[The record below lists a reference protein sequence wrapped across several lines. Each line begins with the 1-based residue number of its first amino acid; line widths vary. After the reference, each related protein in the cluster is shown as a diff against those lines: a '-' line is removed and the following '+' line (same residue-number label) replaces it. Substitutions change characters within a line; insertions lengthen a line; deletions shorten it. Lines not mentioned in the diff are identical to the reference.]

1 MINSERY
8 NKAIKKIE
16 KLDIFNDIIYTSGDL
31 DYLTTYGMNTLFV
44 VSDQKIRFKDSIP
57 YETIKIIGVTSHNLI
72 EVVKVM
78 SYHFRD
84 YNPVIDYNSNRVVK
98 SITGE
103 EQDLNTNYFSL
114 TFDMNVSMSN
124 CINLCEC

>member
-57 YETIKIIGVTSHNLI
+57 YETIQIIGVTSHNLI